1 MKVNMRKIAISLVL
15 LISVLSSVFAAEDN
29 LKVKL
34 TVNKLPVAVSFT
46 ANKYVD
52 PTSDPSDAEFT
63 TKDSDDPVISI
74 DNSNYKTETFFAS
87 AKTNSSSALTL
98 YVEYTDLV
106 NGNAT
111 PIPISISTSGK
122 SYSTQQ
128 NNTVEGTGKISLVEG
143 RKAIKLEDP
152 TTSFI
157 GMRAISHEL
166 SVSINEADYI
176 TALEGNYVATLT
188 LKTQLT
194 EI

>member
-1 MKVNMRKIAISLVL
+1 MKRRIILCILFCLIAGCA
-15 LISVLSSVFAAEDN
+15 FAVEDN

-34 TVNKLPVAVSFT
+34 TVDELPVTVSFT
-46 ANKYVD
+46 ASKYVD
-52 PTSDPSDAEFT
+52 PKSDPSDAEFT
-63 TKDSDDPVISI
+63 TKDSDGPVISI
-74 DNSNYKTETFFAS
+74 KNYKTETFFAS

-98 YVEYTDLV
+98 YVEYTDLI

-128 NNTVEGTGKISLVEG
+128 NNTVEGTGKISLVEEG

>member
-1 MKVNMRKIAISLVL
+1 MRKIVISLVL
-15 LISVLSSVFAAEDN
+15 MFLGLCSVFAVEDK

-34 TVNKLPVAVSFT
+34 TVEEQPVALSFT
-46 ANKYVD
+46 AKKYTD
-52 PTSDPSDAEFT
+52 ITSDPSDNEFV
-63 TKDSDDPVISI
+63 TKDSEGPIISI
-74 DNSNYKTETFFAS
+74 DTNGYKTENFYAS

-98 YVEYTDLV
+98 YVEYTDLI

-176 TALEGNYVATLT
+176 TALEGDYVATLT
-188 LKTQLT
+188 LKTQLA

>member
-1 MKVNMRKIAISLVL
+1 MRKIVISLVL
-15 LISVLSSVFAAEDN
+15 IFWGLGSVFAVEDN

-34 TVNKLPVAVSFT
+34 TVAEQPVALSFT
-46 ANKYVD
+46 ATQYTD
-52 PTSDPSDAEFT
+52 ITSDPSDNEFAA
-63 TKDSDDPVISI
+63 KDSEGPIISI
-74 DNSNYKTETFFAS
+74 DTNGYKTENFYAS

-98 YVEYTDLV
+98 YVEYTDLI

-128 NNTVEGTGKISLVEG
+128 KNTEEKTGMISMVEG

-152 TTSFI
+152 TTTLS

-176 TALEGNYVATLT
+176 TALEGDYVATLT
-188 LKTQLT
+188 LKTQLA